1 MATCRPSPSG
11 IEPGKR
17 VRQGQVIGFVGSTG
31 LSTGAHVHYE
41 IVVNGRFVDPMR
53 IRLPR
58 GRVLEGPMLAGFE
71 KERERV
77 EGMMHRKG
85 GAPARLAAQSGN

>member
-1 MATCRPSPSG
+1 
-11 IEPGKR
+11 
-17 VRQGQVIGFVGSTG
+17 
-31 LSTGAHVHYE
+31 
-41 IVVNGRFVDPMR
+41 MR

-77 EGMMHRKG
+77 EGMMSRKPG
-85 GAPARLAAQSGN
+85 GPARVAAQATVGN

>member
-1 MATCRPSPSG
+1 MLGERHDVG
-11 IEPGKR
+11 EDLR
-17 VRQGQVIGFVGSTG
+17 VLNERGRA
-31 LSTGAHVHYE
+31 LSAAQLSEGTLQPETGA
-41 IVVNGRFVDPMR
+41 RRPPMR

-77 EGMMHRKG
+77 EGMMNRKG
-85 GAPARLAAQSGN
+85 GAPARVAQTVGN